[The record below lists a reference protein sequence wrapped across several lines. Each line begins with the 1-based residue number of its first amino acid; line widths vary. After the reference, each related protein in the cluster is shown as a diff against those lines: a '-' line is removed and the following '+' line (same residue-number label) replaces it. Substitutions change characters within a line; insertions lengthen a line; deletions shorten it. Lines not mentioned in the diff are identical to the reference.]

1 MNRLLISLFLLSI
14 GLPVQSKC
22 LLGPEFINSA
32 ISFEKTL
39 SSMKSY
45 VVHSGNSNVPSFSGP
60 VTSFPLTSNFTALRL
75 EPEGLDE
82 NAFIFAI
89 DLPNE
94 SFYVYYTNGVSEPYT
109 NFIKG
114 KISPENCFI
123 KFKISNTEELLVKVH
138 EEDELEFIS
147 QSRTDSSQ
155 VFTLS
160 QQFVFSSKEYA
171 N

>member
-1 MNRLLISLFLLSI
+1 MNRHLILLFLCI

-22 LLGPEFINSA
+22 HLGPEFIDSA
-32 ISFEKTL
+32 ISFEKSL

-45 VVHSGNSNVPSFSGP
+45 VVHSGNSSVPSFSGP

-82 NAFIFAI
+82 NAFIFAV

-94 SFYVYYTNGVSEPYT
+94 SFYVYHTNGVLEPSPD
-109 NFIKG
+109 FIKG
-114 KISPENCFI
+114 KVSSENCSINFE
-123 KFKISNTEELLVKVH
+123 ISNTEKLLVKVH
-138 EEDELEFIS
+138 AESELEIIS
-147 QSRTDSSQ
+147 QSRADSSQ
-155 VFTLS
+155 AFTLS
-160 QQFVFSSKEYA
+160 QQFVFSSDAYA